1 MSNEPSY
8 ITTLPDSTTT
18 GPGYWGNSTTTADF
32 TTTNPVMPEWQAN
45 VGPWPIGWYEIPE
58 VQTDSGVPYPPTKK
72 SGEEKGKSE
81 DEQIKQHISL
91 LRRRM
96 RDSRGRVRTK
106 SLFREES
113 YGSKGKYQAYF
124 TLNDES
130 YDNYINVREKY
141 LAIGDPTEYRVAIA
155 LLGSWKHWQH
165 LRALPWFEER
175 RIQWARELEV
185 KLTSDQIHRM
195 RNFAQNK
202 DSTGYQATKWLA
214 EQPWISKAQKRGR
227 PSEAEKK
234 ELLKSAVAE
243 DNETQDEAERIF
255 TPPSA
260 SDTLPA
266 N

>member
-1 MSNEPSY
+1 MM
-8 ITTLPDSTTT
+8 
-18 GPGYWGNSTTTADF
+18 GPKSKYTDK
-32 TTTNPVMPEWQAN
+32 
-45 VGPWPIGWYEIPE
+45 VGRY
-58 VQTDSGVPYPPTKK
+58 
-72 SGEEKGKSE
+72 
-81 DEQIKQHISL
+81 
-91 LRRRM
+91 
-96 RDSRGRVRTK
+96 RTK
-106 SLFREES
+106 SLFVETIQRDQLDS
-113 YGSKGKYQAYF
+113 GMVPVYTFRGHP
-124 TLNDES
+124 D
-130 YDNYINVREKY
+130 YINACDVY
-141 LAIGDPTEYRVAIA
+141 LLARDPTGYKAA
-155 LLGSWKHWQH
+155 LDIVGSWKHWQH

-175 RIQWARELEV
+175 RLLWARELEV